1 VATSS
6 KVMWKLETL
15 TEQALAAIDERIA
28 AKVLEVEAYA
38 NADISADMKRWR
50 ADQEARVSDLF
61 RQLDTIDDVAL
72 SRFRIDKMPSRDE
85 YAKDRAERDLKGLQ
99 NRRARI
105 VAKAASLVADEDG
118 NIALTKTQLAEFFD
132 L

>member
-1 VATSS
+1 
-6 KVMWKLETL
+6 MWKLETL

-61 RQLDTIDDVAL
+61 RQLDTIDDVELA
-72 SRFRIDKMPSRDE
+72 RFRIDKMPNRDE
-85 YAKDRAERDLKGLQ
+85 YARDRAERDLKGLQ

-118 NIALTKTQLAEFFD
+118 QIALTKTQLSEFFD

>member
-1 VATSS
+1 
-6 KVMWKLETL
+6 MWKLETL

-61 RQLDTIDDVAL
+61 RQLDTIDDAPSAT
-72 SRFRIDKMPSRDE
+72 SRGSRT
-85 YAKDRAERDLKGLQ
+85 AE
-99 NRRARI
+99 
-105 VAKAASLVADEDG
+105 
-118 NIALTKTQLAEFFD
+118 LA
-132 L
+132 

>member
-1 VATSS
+1 
-6 KVMWKLETL
+6 MWKLETL
-15 TEQALAAIDERIA
+15 REQALAAIDERIA
-28 AKVLEVEAYA
+28 DKVLEVEAHA
-38 NADISADMKRWR
+38 NADLSVEMTGWR

-61 RQLDTIDDVAL
+61 RQLDTIDDVELA
-72 SRFRIDKMPSRDE
+72 RFRIDKMPNRDE
-85 YAKDRAERDLKGLQ
+85 YARDRAERDLKGLQ

-118 NIALTKTQLAEFFD
+118 QIALTKTQLSEFFD

>member
-1 VATSS
+1 
-6 KVMWKLETL
+6 MWKLETL

>member
-1 VATSS
+1 
-6 KVMWKLETL
+6 MWKLETL
-15 TEQALAAIDERIA
+15 TEQAVGAIDQRIA
-28 AKVLEVEAYA
+28 EKVVEVETHAKA
-38 NADISADMKRWR
+38 STSEQVTRWR

-72 SRFRIDKMPSRDE
+72 ARFRIDPLPTRDE
-85 YAKDRAERDLKGLQ
+85 YAKERAERELKGLQ

-105 VAKAASLVADEDG
+105 VAKAASLVVDEDG
-118 NIALTKTQLAEFFD
+118 NIALTKTQLNEFFD